1 MDIQLMEARPPYVR
15 FEYRAVEDRQASIE
29 KGHYVSKNI
38 AIAFITPAGTKDI
51 TERDAEDWLNNLT
64 NLSHQG
70 QVNPQWPVH
79 FRNMYDQ
86 WKRGEELP
94 ESGTAIKG
102 WAVISPADQQNIIAA
117 NIRTVEDL
125 AEASEQAMTHIGM
138 GARMLKEKA
147 KKWLESAHDNG
158 KVVQKVT
165 ALEAENADLKRTLSE
180 MMERMAALEA
190 DKPRRG
196 RPPKDEA
203 VNL

>member
-15 FEYRAVEDRQASIE
+15 FEYVAVEDRKASEE
-29 KGHYVSKNI
+29 KGHYVSKNV
-38 AIAFITPAGTKDI
+38 AYAFITPAGTKDI
-51 TERDAEDWLNNLT
+51 VEREAEEWLKNLDS
-64 NLSHQG
+64 LARQG
-70 QVNPQWPVH
+70 QANPQWPIH
-79 FRNMYDQ
+79 FKSMYEQ
-86 WKRGEELP
+86 WKLGEEMP
-94 ESGTAIKG
+94 ESGTPIKG
-102 WAVISPADQQNIIAA
+102 WTVISPADQQNIISA

-147 KKWLESAHDNG
+147 KKWLESAKDTG
-158 KVVQKVT
+158 KVVQKIT
-165 ALEAENADLKRTLSE
+165 ALETENSDLKRTLSE

-203 VNL
+203 VGL